1 VNTGTDESPPAAPAQ
16 PRNAVW
22 ILLGGLVVFTVCV
35 LWMLYHFVLGPGLMT
50 NVVRQRQA
58 EAHSEI
64 LALHTALE
72 GWSARNQ
79 GRYPPALAAVVMPD
93 EQGRTL
99 LAGALELPKD
109 PWGNEYVYARPTP
122 GQQRPALCS
131 LGRDGKPGGAGE
143 DADVDRE
150 GVVGAR

>member
-1 VNTGTDESPPAAPAQ
+1 MSTDGSPPAATGE
-16 PRNAVW
+16 PRSAVW
-22 ILLGGLVVFTVCV
+22 LLLGGLLVFTVFV
-35 LWMLYHFVLGPGLMT
+35 LWMLYHFVLGPGLMS

-58 EAHSEI
+58 QAQSQI

-79 GRYPPALAAVVMPD
+79 GRYPPSLDAVVMPD

-99 LAGALELPKD
+99 LGGALALPKD

-122 GQQRPALCS
+122 GQQRPALRS

-143 DADVDRE
+143 DADIERE

>member
-1 VNTGTDESPPAAPAQ
+1 MPENPVAERKTG
-16 PRNAVW
+16 VW
-22 ILLGGLVVFTVCV
+22 ILLGGLLAFTVFV

-58 EAHSEI
+58 QAHTQI

-79 GRYPPALAAVVMPD
+79 GRYPPSLDAVVMPD

-99 LAGALELPKD
+99 LGGALALPKD
-109 PWGNEYVYARPTP
+109 PWGHEYVYARPTP
-122 GQQRPALCS
+122 GQQRPSLCS

-143 DADVDRE
+143 DADIDRE
-150 GVVGAR
+150 GVAGAR